1 MSQSRLI
8 ITQKKSLLWYCGW
21 GLVAAVFLV
30 ASYFFGRMV
39 SHESEQQ
46 AIERV
51 IWLENELDKF
61 QTAYQQA
68 NQDLI
73 MQAQTAK
80 VDNQSNQQLVE
91 TVKQMQQTQLSL
103 ESELSFYRKI
113 MAPELDQEGL
123 TIANFQVTP
132 SNNGNSYS
140 YKLVLTQAGK
150 QDQFL
155 KGSVS
160 LILHGQLAG
169 KTKAYRFRELGT
181 FKSKDFQ
188 FQFRY
193 FQNLEGEIELPAD
206 FIAEKVEIEAKTSGL
221 RKNQSAQYQFSWNI

>member
-8 ITQKKSLLWYCGW
+8 ITQQKTPLWYCGW
-21 GLVAAVFLV
+21 GVLAAALLV
-30 ASYFFGRMV
+30 ASYFLGRLV
-39 SHESEQQ
+39 NHESERQ
-46 AIERV
+46 ALEKV

-61 QTAYQQA
+61 QSAYQQA

-123 TIANFQVTP
+123 TIADFQVTA
-132 SNNGNSYS
+132 SNQKESFN

-155 KGSVS
+155 KGRVS
-160 LILHGQLAG
+160 LVLHGKLAG
-169 KTKAYRFRELGT
+169 ETKAYQFRELGT
-181 FKSKDFQ
+181 FQSKDFQ

-193 FQNLEGEIELPAD
+193 FQNLEGEIAIPAD

-221 RKNQSAQYQFSWNI
+221 RKNQSAQYQFIWNI